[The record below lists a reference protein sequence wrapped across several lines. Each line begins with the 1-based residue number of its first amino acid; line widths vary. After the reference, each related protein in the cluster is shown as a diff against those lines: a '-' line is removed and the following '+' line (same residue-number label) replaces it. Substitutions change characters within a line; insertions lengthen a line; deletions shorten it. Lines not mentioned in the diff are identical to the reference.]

1 MDPVMTNRCVK
12 MALSDAFGRFQN
24 DQIPPTPFANA
35 RRGLPYHFSAVA
47 ASSGSTIRTRNT
59 GVTEYST
66 GTRGGFLLDSWLL
79 YYHHSG
85 VNHDLVSLGANLA
98 LHTR

>member
-1 MDPVMTNRCVK
+1 MNATQTKRYRDGSKMDPVIADRCVIV
-12 MALSDAFGRFQN
+12 ALSDAFGGFQN
-24 DQIPPTPFANA
+24 YWIPPTPFANA

-66 GTRGGFLLDSWLL
+66 GTWGGLCWTPDHFIIIIR
-79 YYHHSG
+79 
-85 VNHDLVSLGANLA
+85 V
-98 LHTR
+98 